1 MTIRPETVLA
11 NLRGYG
17 SKHPENVH
25 SPAAVSDLEFLEFL
39 DQLTMTINKADSVI
53 GANSASSAGVVMRS
67 TPDKEPYT
75 APALNEPQ
83 LFAHSR
89 VAPPRQPIPERRK
102 GVSSNISATIT
113 ALALAAGISWL
124 LYANPLQMEVTT
136 QIAIPQSASTA
147 QR

>member
-1 MTIRPETVLA
+1 MAIRPETVLA

-17 SKHPENVH
+17 SEHPKSVQNT
-25 SPAAVSDLEFLEFL
+25 AAVRDLEFLEFL

-53 GANSASSAGVVMRS
+53 GTNSASSSRVVMRS
-67 TPDKEPYT
+67 TPDNEPYT

-83 LFAHSR
+83 LFANR
-89 VAPPRQPIPERRK
+89 VASPRQPLPERRK

-113 ALALAAGISWL
+113 ALALVAGIGWL
-124 LYANPLQMEVTT
+124 LYANPLQMEDKT
-136 QIAIPQSASTA
+136 QMARPQSTSAT